1 MNVYRTLAHR
11 AESNLNYFNLNKA
24 LHNFLP
30 FYLNLPASHNSQ
42 VEGVVLG
49 MHGTYLQYSKGLIWF
64 VLRC

>member
-42 VEGVVLG
+42 VGGVVLG